1 MFFSNQLMKYLFLSI
16 SITFFIFS
24 NQSFG
29 SEANQ
34 IEKIED
40 YLNGIQS
47 LEADILQ
54 IDPYGTQ
61 KSGIIKLKKPG
72 KLRIEYKNQ
81 KADHLILASHG
92 ILAIIDY
99 GSNAEP
105 LRFPINET
113 PLKYLSNNELDLLDP
128 SISSKISTLE
138 NQVSLKITE
147 IDKNYGSGMIILK
160 FVADPISIIGWDI
173 PLNDKQKTEIKLK
186 NLRINSDIKDDLF
199 YVSAELMKFYNEIN
213 E

>member
-1 MFFSNQLMKYLFLSI
+1 MFFLNHLIKYFFLSL
-16 SITFFIFS
+16 SIAFFLFN

-54 IDPYGTQ
+54 TDPYGTQ
-61 KSGIIKLKKPG
+61 KLGIIKLKKPG

-105 LRFPINET
+105 LRYPINKT

-128 SISSKISTLE
+128 LISSRISTLE
-138 NQVSLKITE
+138 NQISLEITE
-147 IDKNYGSGMIILK
+147 IDKDFGSGRIILK
-160 FVADPISIIGWDI
+160 FAADPISIIGWDI

-186 NLRINSDIKDDLF
+186 NLRLNSDIKDDLF
-199 YVSAELMKFYNEIN
+199 YVSAELMKFYNKIN